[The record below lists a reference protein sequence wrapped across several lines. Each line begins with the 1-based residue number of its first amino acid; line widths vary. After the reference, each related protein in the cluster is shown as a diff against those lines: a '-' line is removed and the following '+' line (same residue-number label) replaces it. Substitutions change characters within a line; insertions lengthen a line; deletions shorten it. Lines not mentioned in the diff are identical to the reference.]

1 MPTIFLQKNHDFHL
15 RNESFQDAET
25 EGQGDLE
32 LPQLLRESKFDVSCV
47 YRCKLLQ
54 VM

>member
-1 MPTIFLQKNHDFHL
+1 MPTIFLKKNHDFHL
-15 RNESFQDAET
+15 RNKSFQDAET

-32 LPQLLRESKFDVSCV
+32 LPQLLQESKFDVSCV

-54 VM
+54 DM